1 MRPVKLPPREAL
13 KSRKTTDAGKS
24 RGRQNPDVR
33 RQSEGLGR
41 HGGPAAGPDGEKKKA
56 TRLKSERERWREDE
70 DRSGEELTEVARVDD
85 GSERERRGEGD

>member
-41 HGGPAAGPDGEKKKA
+41 HGGPAAGPDGEKKSHE
-56 TRLKSERERWREDE
+56 TEERERK
-70 DRSGEELTEVARVDD
+70 V
-85 GSERERRGEGD
+85 ERG